1 LSTLNLANLAR
12 QGVISFLFMPDLGD
26 NTLSVSSIQAM
37 NETRDQMRVFRG
49 LFNGGYRRA
58 ELSSLSVVMLIQA
71 IASLIFE

>member
-49 LFNGGYRRA
+49 LFNGGYGRA